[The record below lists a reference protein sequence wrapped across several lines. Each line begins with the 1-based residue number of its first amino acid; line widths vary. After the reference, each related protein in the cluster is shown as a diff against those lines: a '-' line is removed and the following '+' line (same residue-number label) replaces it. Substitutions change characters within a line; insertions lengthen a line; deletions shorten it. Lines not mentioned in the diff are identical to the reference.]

1 MKKHVLQ
8 ALIFILIGVF
18 FIYWAQD
25 HSPKAGLGKIVGNE
39 LSGSY
44 TMNET
49 SYYITLAIG
58 AGLTV
63 LGIMK
68 FIKK

>member
-8 ALIFILIGVF
+8 ALIYILIGAF

-25 HSPKAGLGKIVGNE
+25 HSPKSGLGKIVGNE

-58 AGLTV
+58 AALAV
-63 LGIMK
+63 MGITK